1 MAKKGR
7 EGGWGV
13 LNYFFND
20 VQMFLCNINIFF
32 MLLYVNN
39 AENKI
44 VSMAPNTE
52 YIDYIYYSMVITI
65 SNLAGFSRQLL

>member
-1 MAKKGR
+1 
-7 EGGWGV
+7 
-13 LNYFFND
+13 
-20 VQMFLCNINIFF
+20 MF
-32 MLLYVNN
+32 LYVNN

-52 YIDYIYYSMVITI
+52 YIDYIYCSMVITI

>member
-1 MAKKGR
+1 
-7 EGGWGV
+7 
-13 LNYFFND
+13 
-20 VQMFLCNINIFF
+20 MF
-32 MLLYVNN
+32 LYVNN

-52 YIDYIYYSMVITI
+52 YIAYIYCSMVITI